1 MRCLVM
7 GPYGWMRGTLFLL
20 GWVVMAKGGV
30 QTRIG
35 DCPSSPNCASSQASN
50 ASHRIAPFR
59 FRGPVEEVRDALT
72 AILEAEGMRVV
83 QREQDY
89 LRAEAVSRVFRFVD
103 DVEFEILPEEGSIQV
118 RSASRVGYWDFGV
131 NRRRIE
137 RVRDALRRRGII
149 E

>member
-1 MRCLVM
+1 M
-7 GPYGWMRGTLFLL
+7 GRFGWMGGVLFLL
-20 GWVVMAKGGV
+20 GWVLMAEGRA
-30 QTRIG
+30 QARIG
-35 DCPSSPNCASSQASN
+35 DCPSSPNCVSSRASD

-59 FRGPVEEVRDALT
+59 FRGPVAEVRDALI
-72 AILEAEGMRVV
+72 AVLEAEGMRVV

-137 RVRDALRRRGII
+137 RIRDALRRRGII

>member
-1 MRCLVM
+1 
-7 GPYGWMRGTLFLL
+7 
-20 GWVVMAKGGV
+20 
-30 QTRIG
+30 
-35 DCPSSPNCASSQASN
+35 
-50 ASHRIAPFR
+50 
-59 FRGPVEEVRDALT
+59 VEEVRDALT

>member
-1 MRCLVM
+1 
-7 GPYGWMRGTLFLL
+7 MRGALYLL
-20 GWVVMAKGGV
+20 GWVLMDEGRA

-35 DCPSSPNCASSQASN
+35 DCPSSPNCVSSRASD

-59 FRGPVEEVRDALT
+59 FRGSAAEVRDALT
-72 AILEAEGMRVV
+72 AVLEAEGMRVV

-103 DVEFEILPEEGSIQV
+103 DVEFEILPEEGSIQF